1 MPRGGGGGHGQ
12 LAGSDGNG
20 GSGRVIVKQPLV
32 PATPATQTAPGI
44 WKLKTVYELRVQ
56 GDWLGD

>member
-1 MPRGGGGGHGQ
+1 M
-12 LAGSDGNG
+12 
-20 GSGRVIVKQPLV
+20 VIVKEPAV
-32 PATPATQTAPGI
+32 SFPATIVAPGI